1 LEGDGGVGLVLE
13 GWGDKESFEGFLWDF
28 GEEGVSGDVEGGGA
42 GGGQD
47 RFEEPGIE
55 EEEGVGRE
63 AILGGD
69 FVDGF
74 RRPKIGSRLKGIK
87 APPDKRLK
95 DEFMGDSPQAIPVA
109 GRIDADF
116 VFADVGGV

>member
-1 LEGDGGVGLVLE
+1 LVLE
-13 GWGDKESFEGFLWDF
+13 GWGNKESFEGFLWDF
-28 GEEGVSGDVEGGGA
+28 GEEGVGGDVEGGGA

-74 RRPKIGSRLKGIK
+74 RRPGIGSRLKGIE

-95 DEFMGDSPQAIPVA
+95 DEFMGDSPQGIPVA